1 MKKNIIVKITFA
13 FLLLTHYAYSQV
25 DVVYNN
31 LVWSDEFNTN
41 GAIDSNKWFH
51 QTQLPSGGSWF
62 NNEVQH
68 YTDLLSNSFAPHMDC
83 PSGTPC
89 IISFKFSFIWRWST
103 HCNRLC

>member
-1 MKKNIIVKITFA
+1 MKNSIHYKIF
-13 FLLLTHYAYSQV
+13 FSLLLFYQFGFSQV

-68 YTDLLSNSFAPHMDC
+68 YTDLLSNSFVDKSRQSPTGNLFKPMF
-83 PSGTPC
+83 
-89 IISFKFSFIWRWST
+89 IIRTRSSFFTS
-103 HCNRLC
+103 